1 MEIPDLHINPHAF
14 GIPIVSI
21 PPCLQ
26 FPLALRFQKAVCG
39 MVWILSGIAQ
49 FIYHIGQ
56 QDAAYW
62 DRIFTSKP
70 IAGKEE
76 HENQGSK

>member
-1 MEIPDLHINPHAF
+1 
-14 GIPIVSI
+14 
-21 PPCLQ
+21 
-26 FPLALRFQKAVCG
+26 
-39 MVWILSGIAQ
+39 MVWILSGIVQ

>member
-1 MEIPDLHINPHAF
+1 MLSEFQLKVYPHAF
-14 GIPIVSI
+14 R
-21 PPCLQ
+21 
-26 FPLALRFQKAVCG
+26 FPFALRFQKAVCG
-39 MVWILSGIAQ
+39 MVSVWILSGIAQ
-49 FIYHIGQ
+49 FIYYIRQ

-76 HENQGSK
+76 HENQGPK